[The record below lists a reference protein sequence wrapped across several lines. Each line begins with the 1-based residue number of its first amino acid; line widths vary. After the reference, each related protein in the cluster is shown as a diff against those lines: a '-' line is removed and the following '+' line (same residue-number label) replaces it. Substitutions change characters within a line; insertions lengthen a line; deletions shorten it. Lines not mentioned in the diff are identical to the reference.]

1 VGYSILSIRSVSN
14 TEISSL
20 DSPWTHFC
28 CGTYRSHT
36 SLDKSVSL
44 MKGYVRRLSK
54 GIRARIAHV
63 AVLESRPSGLG
74 HHQIRLHWHFLIGC
88 PEHRAAELTRTAI
101 ALWTRCYGD
110 VKTERYDPAHKGAY
124 YIAKLASQDGFN
136 YLLETYDRLEYRSP
150 NDLVAA
156 AKKNPYLPPH
166 VKAKTCY
173 DSLVLRDPHTKLP
186 ILLGK

>member
-1 VGYSILSIRSVSN
+1 
-14 TEISSL
+14 
-20 DSPWTHFC
+20 
-28 CGTYRSHT
+28 
-36 SLDKSVSL
+36 

-110 VKTERYDPAHKGAY
+110 VKTERYDTARKGAY